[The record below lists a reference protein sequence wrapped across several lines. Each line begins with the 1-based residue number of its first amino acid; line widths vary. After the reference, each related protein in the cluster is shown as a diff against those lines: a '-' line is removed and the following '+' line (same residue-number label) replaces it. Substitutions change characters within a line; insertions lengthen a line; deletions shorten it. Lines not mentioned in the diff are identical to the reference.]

1 MIFDQNEGTKRW
13 DNNAEPWHRFFGEKD
28 LNRCDLLD
36 PIILEVL
43 GDIKGKHILDAGCGD
58 GYLSRK
64 LASRGAL
71 VTAVEISQKMLDFAI
86 LEQKKSPLLINYY
99 QSDCSSMP
107 FLADSSFDITVTNNV
122 IQDVADYKGAF
133 KEFSRLMKPGGMY
146 LHIENHP
153 CFTTPVLGW
162 EKNGRGE
169 KLFRK
174 VDYYFDRS
182 PFLVAWGPKSGMEP
196 SVNWHRTLGDIMNSL
211 IACNFRIAQVIEPEP
226 PYSWRINHPECMD
239 AARIPDFIVLV
250 CKRD

>member
-64 LASRGAL
+64 LAKLGAR
-71 VTAVEISQKMLDFAI
+71 VAGVEISQKMLNFAI
-86 LEQKKSPLLINYY
+86 LEQKKSPLPIDYY

-107 FLADSSFDITVTNNV
+107 FLADSSFDVVVTNNV

-133 KEFSRLMKPGGMY
+133 QEFSRLLKPEGTY
-146 LHIENHP
+146 LHKELTYI
-153 CFTTPVLGW
+153 L
-162 EKNGRGE
+162 RI
-169 KLFRK
+169 
-174 VDYYFDRS
+174 
-182 PFLVAWGPKSGMEP
+182 
-196 SVNWHRTLGDIMNSL
+196 TLAS
-211 IACNFRIAQVIEPEP
+211 
-226 PYSWRINHPECMD
+226 
-239 AARIPDFIVLV
+239 
-250 CKRD
+250 

>member
-64 LASRGAL
+64 LANLGAE
-71 VTAVEISQKMLDFAI
+71 VTGVDISQKMLDFAI

-133 KEFSRLMKPGGMY
+133 QEFSRLVKPGGMY

-174 VDYYFDRS
+174 VDYYFDRG

-211 IACNFRIAQVIEPEP
+211 IACNFRIVQVIEPEP
-226 PYSWRINHPECMD
+226 PDSWRINHPERMD